1 MDDVKFQMGND
12 SSYNSGQILHSNK
25 TPSAYTE
32 TTITTTPFATIT
44 LSVEEKSCTISSE
57 DDYLPWDNP
66 DNIISYETYL
76 LMERGLFCYAI
87 PTLFLV
93 GVPTNL
99 LNCVVFYRQ
108 GLRDRMNLCLFCLAL
123 VDMLFVALFF
133 TMSSYCVVADY
144 VDAEVAG
151 WWKMMTRKYVTG
163 LYRGFLF
170 SSGCL
175 TMIISVERCLCV
187 FLPMKAV
194 TLMKTRTMAALI
206 AATILTLQSL
216 CLLYPL
222 KLEVVERRNARG
234 TNKTAIFVIQLTQ
247 LYADN
252 LALHILENVILMTV
266 IPFFTFAVVVVATAL
281 TVIQLRR
288 AIVWR
293 SSASASTSASAAGI
307 TRKERGLVTML
318 VTVNCVFII
327 TASPNIALG
336 LTRSL
341 VYDFWLTRRYANIFL
356 AAHGWLLGLGVLN
369 SSINFFVYV
378 FRSSRFRQEL
388 RGLPLFGL
396 CVARKKKT
404 NASYLSASITNVM
417 LTDTSARSAK
427 KKTEGEKRHKE
438 IEAVCRCS

>member
-1 MDDVKFQMGND
+1 MDDVNFQTGSD
-12 SSYNSGQILHSNK
+12 SLYDFGQILLSSK
-25 TPSAYTE
+25 PLSVYTE
-32 TTITTTPFATIT
+32 TTITTTPFATTT
-44 LSVEEKSCTISSE
+44 LSVEEKSSTLSS
-57 DDYLPWDNP
+57 DGDYLPWDNP

-144 VDAEVAG
+144 VDAEIAG

-222 KLEVVERRNARG
+222 KLEVVEYRNARG
-234 TNKTAIFVIQLTQ
+234 TNNTDIFVIQFTQ

-252 LALHILENVILMTV
+252 PALHILENVILMTV

-293 SSASASTSASAAGI
+293 SSASASTSANAAGI

-341 VYDFWLTRRYANIFL
+341 VYDFWLTRRYANIYM

-378 FRSSRFRQEL
+378 VRSSRFRQEL

-396 CVARKKKT
+396 CVA
-404 NASYLSASITNVM
+404 SLSAST
-417 LTDTSARSAK
+417 TSVTLSDRFI
-427 KKTEGEKRHKE
+427 KTEERERGRN
-438 IEAVCRCS
+438 RS

>member
-1 MDDVKFQMGND
+1 MHDKMLQTWSD
-12 SSYNSGQILHSNK
+12 SSYDSGRILLSSK
-25 TPSAYTE
+25 TPSVYTE
-32 TTITTTPFATIT
+32 TTTKTT
-44 LSVEEKSCTISSE
+44 LSVEEKSSTVSS
-57 DDYLPWDNP
+57 DGDYLPWDNP

-76 LMERGLFCYAI
+76 LLERGLFCYAI
-87 PTLFLV
+87 PTLFFV

-133 TMSSYCVVADY
+133 TLSSYCALGNY
-144 VDAEVAG
+144 VDAEVAR
-151 WWKMMTRKYVTG
+151 WWKTITRKYVTG
-163 LYRGFLF
+163 IYRGFLF

-206 AATILTLQSL
+206 AATILSLQSL

-222 KLEVVERRNARG
+222 KVDVVERRFAHG
-234 TNKTAIFVIQLTQ
+234 TNNTAIFVIQFTQ

-252 LALHILENVILMTV
+252 PALHILENVILMTV

-356 AAHGWLLGLGVLN
+356 AAHGWLMGLGVLN

-396 CVARKKKT
+396 CVARKKNN
-404 NASYLSASITNVM
+404 NASSLSASITSVA
-417 LTDTSARSAK
+417 LTDTSARSVK
-427 KKTEGEKRHKE
+427 KKTEGGKKKHRSK
-438 IEAVCRCS
+438 

>member
-1 MDDVKFQMGND
+1 MFDKKIQTWSDFLND
-12 SSYNSGQILHSNK
+12 SGQILLTNK
-25 TPSAYTE
+25 TPSAFTE
-32 TTITTTPFATIT
+32 TTTTTTPFATVT
-44 LSVEEKSCTISSE
+44 LSVEEKSCTISIE

-87 PTLFLV
+87 PTLFFV
-93 GVPTNL
+93 GVPANL

-133 TMSSYCVVADY
+133 TLSSYCMLASYVDVKVAD
-144 VDAEVAG
+144 
-151 WWKMMTRKYVTG
+151 WWKTITKKYVTG
-163 LYRGFLF
+163 VYRGFLL

-216 CLLYPL
+216 YLLYPL

-234 TNKTAIFVIQLTQ
+234 TNNTAIFVIQLTQ
-247 LYADN
+247 LYAHSP
-252 LALHILENVILMTV
+252 ALQILENVILMTV

-288 AIVWR
+288 AIVWRR

-341 VYDFWLTRRYANIFL
+341 VYDFWLTRRYANIYM
-356 AAHGWLLGLGVLN
+356 AAHGWFLGLCVLN

-396 CVARKKKT
+396 CVARKKKPS
-404 NASYLSASITNVM
+404 ASYLSASTTSVA
-417 LTDTSARSAK
+417 LTDT
-427 KKTEGEKRHKE
+427 
-438 IEAVCRCS
+438 VL

>member
-1 MDDVKFQMGND
+1 MDDVNFQMWND
-12 SSYNSGQILHSNK
+12 SSYDSGQILLSNK
-25 TPSAYTE
+25 TPSTYTE
-32 TTITTTPFATIT
+32 TTTTTTPFATTT
-44 LSVEEKSCTISSE
+44 LSVEEKSSTISS
-57 DDYLPWDNP
+57 DGDYLPWDNP

-133 TMSSYCVVADY
+133 TLSSHCALGNY
-144 VDAEVAG
+144 VDAEVAR
-151 WWKMMTRKYVTG
+151 WWKIITRKYLTG
-163 LYRGFLF
+163 VYRGFLF

-187 FLPMKAV
+187 FLPMKAM

-222 KLEVVERRNARG
+222 KLDLVEHRNARG
-234 TNKTAIFVIQLTQ
+234 TNDTAIFVVHFTQ
-247 LYADN
+247 LYAHSP
-252 LALHILENVILMTV
+252 ALQILENVILMTV

-293 SSASASTSASAAGI
+293 RSSASASTSASAANI

-341 VYDFWLTRRYANIFL
+341 VYDFWLTRRYANIYMS
-356 AAHGWLLGLGVLN
+356 AHGWLLGLGVLN

-396 CVARKKKT
+396 CVARKKKH
-404 NASYLSASITNVM
+404 NASYLNAST
-417 LTDTSARSAK
+417 TSVTLSDRFIK
-427 KKTEGEKRHKE
+427 KKTEERE
-438 IEAVCRCS
+438 

>member
-93 GVPTNL
+93 GVPANL

-144 VDAEVAG
+144 VDAEIAG

-222 KLEVVERRNARG
+222 KLEVVEYRNARG
-234 TNKTAIFVIQLTQ
+234 TNNTAIFVIQFTQ

-252 LALHILENVILMTV
+252 PALHILENVILMTV

-288 AIVWR
+288 ATVWR
-293 SSASASTSASAAGI
+293 SSASVSTSANAAGI

-341 VYDFWLTRRYANIFL
+341 VYDFWLTRRYANIYM

-378 FRSSRFRQEL
+378 VRSSRFRQEL

-396 CVARKKKT
+396 CVARKKKPS
-404 NASYLSASITNVM
+404 ASYLSASTTNVT
-417 LTDTSARSAK
+417 LSDRFIK
-427 KKTEGEKRHKE
+427 NKTEERERGRN
-438 IEAVCRCS
+438 RS

>member
-1 MDDVKFQMGND
+1 MPYNTDDVNFQMWND
-12 SSYNSGQILHSNK
+12 SSYDSCQILSNK
-25 TPSAYTE
+25 IPSTYTE
-32 TTITTTPFATIT
+32 TTTTTTPFATTT
-44 LSVEEKSCTISSE
+44 LSVEEKSSTISS
-57 DDYLPWDNP
+57 DGDYLPWDNP

-93 GVPTNL
+93 GVPANL

-133 TMSSYCVVADY
+133 TVSSYCVVADY

-187 FLPMKAV
+187 FLPMKAM

-234 TNKTAIFVIQLTQ
+234 TNNTTTCVLQFTQ

-252 LALHILENVILMTV
+252 PALHILENVILMTV

-288 AIVWR
+288 AIVWRR

-396 CVARKKKT
+396 CVARKKEN
-404 NASYLSASITNVM
+404 NASYLSASTTSVT
-417 LTDTSARSAK
+417 LSDT
-427 KKTEGEKRHKE
+427 TL
-438 IEAVCRCS
+438 

>member
-1 MDDVKFQMGND
+1 MHDKMLQTWSD
-12 SSYNSGQILHSNK
+12 SSYDSGRILLSSK
-25 TPSAYTE
+25 TPSVYTE
-32 TTITTTPFATIT
+32 TTTKTT
-44 LSVEEKSCTISSE
+44 LSVEEKSSTLSS
-57 DDYLPWDNP
+57 DGDYLPWDNP

-133 TMSSYCVVADY
+133 TLGSYCALGNY
-144 VDAEVAG
+144 VDAEVAR
-151 WWKMMTRKYVTG
+151 WWKIITRKYLTG
-163 LYRGFLF
+163 IYRGFLF

-194 TLMKTRTMAALI
+194 TIMKTRTMAALI

-222 KLEVVERRNARG
+222 KVDVVERRFAHG
-234 TNKTAIFVIQLTQ
+234 TNNTAIFVIQFTQ

-252 LALHILENVILMTV
+252 PALHILENVILMTV

-356 AAHGWLLGLGVLN
+356 AAHGWLMGLGVLN

-388 RGLPLFGL
+388 RGLPLFSL
-396 CVARKKKT
+396 CVARKKNN
-404 NASYLSASITNVM
+404 NASSLSASITSVA
-417 LTDTSARSAK
+417 LTNTSARSVK
-427 KKTEGEKRHKE
+427 KKTEGGKKTQRSK
-438 IEAVCRCS
+438 